1 MYAVMGGAN
10 RSVSSDEDGM
20 AGFHEIF
27 TPELYV
33 SLFQPSPSRPDRRG
47 IAN

>member
-10 RSVSSDEDGM
+10 RSMSNDEDGM

-33 SLFQPSPSRPDRRG
+33 SLFLVRADLTDVR
-47 IAN
+47 